1 MRDSRELHDD
11 HPKSF
16 TLACK
21 VGQAISINEV
31 DLGNL
36 EDGEYDVVSERKVI
50 KTRGQKVM
58 YSTQLRLRRV
68 S

>member
-21 VGQAISINEV
+21 VGQAITV
-31 DLGNL
+31 DSSDLRYL
-36 EDGEYDVVSERKVI
+36 KDGEYDVVSEWTVI
-50 KTRGQKVM
+50 KTRGQKVRHK
-58 YSTQLRLRRV
+58 TQLRLRRV

>member
-11 HPKSF
+11 HPKSV

-21 VGQAISINEV
+21 VGQAFSIDKA
-31 DLGNL
+31 DLRNL
-36 EDGEYDVVSERKVI
+36 EDGEYDVLSEWKMI
-50 KTRGQKVM
+50 KTRGQKVRHK
-58 YSTQLRLRRV
+58 TQLRLRRV